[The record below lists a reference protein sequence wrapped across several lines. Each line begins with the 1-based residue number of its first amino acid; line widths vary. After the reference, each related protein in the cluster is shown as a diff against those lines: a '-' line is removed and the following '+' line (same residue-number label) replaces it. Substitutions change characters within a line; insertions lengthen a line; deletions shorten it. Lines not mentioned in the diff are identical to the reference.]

1 VPVSQA
7 KNNSDRSQARSLS
20 TEESA
25 QARRWAWRMGVLALI
40 VGAAA
45 LAVALQVQF
54 GWDPLRLARLGTDG
68 RVGYDSLF
76 YYYIARDGA
85 GSVPRLDSPSFRLM
99 RILYPLLAR
108 LLSLGSPAL
117 LAWTLIGVNLIA
129 YAVGTG
135 LVAYLLAARKASP
148 WYSLTYMVWIG
159 CLVVLFMD
167 LSELLCMAL
176 ALAAIVAYL
185 HNRPALTIALF
196 ALSALTK
203 ELGIPLAAGV
213 ALHAALGRGKWG
225 QAFAIGGIPFA
236 VLVAW
241 VAALYLWLGDVPTQY
256 ENSSLL
262 PPLVGYVMV
271 IRYGLLTGST
281 RPIIE
286 SGVWLALPATLFT
299 LAALVRLVKTR
310 EVTLATAL
318 VLAGAG
324 WVLIMPVQ
332 TWVHAIAA
340 WRVGIPLIVT
350 GLFYLAENHRRL
362 LPYAAAL
369 WSPTV
374 LLLPSIIVQM

>member
-1 VPVSQA
+1 VSQA
-7 KNNSDRSQARSLS
+7 KSNPDQSQGRSLS

-25 QARRWAWRMGVLALI
+25 QARRWAWRFGLLALI

-54 GWDPLRLARLGTDG
+54 EWDPLRLARLGTDG

-76 YYYIARDGA
+76 YYYIARDGV

-108 LLSLGSPAL
+108 LLSLGSPTL
-117 LAWTLIGVNLIA
+117 LAWALIGVNLIA

-135 LVAYLLAARKASP
+135 LVAYLLAIRKASP
-148 WYSLTYMVWIG
+148 WYSLTYMAWVG

-167 LSELLCMAL
+167 LSELLCVAL

-185 HNRPALTIALF
+185 HDRIGLTIVLF
-196 ALSALTK
+196 VLSALSK

-213 ALHAALGRGKWG
+213 ALHAALGKGKWG
-225 QAFAIGGIPFA
+225 QAVAIGGIPFA
-236 VLVAW
+236 VLLAW

-256 ENSSLL
+256 QNSALL
-262 PPLVGYVMV
+262 PPLVGYAMV
-271 IRYGLLTGST
+271 IRYGLLTGAT

-310 EVTLATAL
+310 EVTMGTAL
-318 VLAGAG
+318 LLAGAG

-369 WSPTV
+369 WSPTL